1 MQAVAKWNHVR
12 VSPQKARLVADLVR
26 GLPAEEALHVLD
38 RTNKRAAGQIRKV
51 LQSAV
56 ANADDLGGD
65 VDELVV
71 ESIVVNEGP
80 RMRRMRAA
88 ARGRPSPYVHR
99 LAHIVVTV
107 SDGEDGEDVEDEQ
120 GATGGA

>member
-1 MQAVAKWNHVR
+1 MQAVAKWNYVR

-26 GLPAEEALHVLD
+26 GLYAEHALAVLD

-71 ESIVVNEGP
+71 QSIVVNEGP
-80 RMRRMRAA
+80 RMKRMRPA
-88 ARGRPSPYVHR
+88 ARGRAAPYVHR

-107 SDGEDGEDVEDEQ
+107 TDEGDEEDGF
-120 GATGGA
+120 

>member
-1 MQAVAKWNHVR
+1 MQAVAKWNYVR

-26 GLPAEEALHVLD
+26 GLPAEEALEVLD
-38 RTNKRAAGQIRKV
+38 LTNKRVAGQIRKV

-56 ANADDLGGD
+56 ANADDQGVD

-71 ESIVVNEGP
+71 SAIVVNEGP
-80 RMRRMRAA
+80 RLRRMRAS
-88 ARGRPSPYVHR
+88 ARGRPAPYMHR

-107 SDGEDGEDVEDEQ
+107 SDGDDAEDGEEELT
-120 GATGGA
+120 GA

>member
-1 MQAVAKWNHVR
+1 MQAVAKWNYVQ

-26 GLPAEEALHVLD
+26 GLYAEEALALLG
-38 RTNKRAAGQIRKV
+38 RTNKRAARQISKV

-56 ANADDLGGD
+56 ANADEQGGD

-71 ESIVVNEGP
+71 KAIVVNEGP
-80 RMRRMRAA
+80 RMRRMRAS
-88 ARGRPSPYVHR
+88 ARGRAAPYVHR

-107 SDGEDGEDVEDEQ
+107 ADDADEEDEV
-120 GATGGA
+120 

>member
-1 MQAVAKWNHVR
+1 MQAVAKWNYVR
-12 VSPQKARLVADLVR
+12 VSPQKARLVADQVR
-26 GLPAEEALHVLD
+26 GLPTAEALDLLD
-38 RTNKRAAGQIRKV
+38 RTNKRAAKKIRKV
-51 LQSAV
+51 LDSAV

-80 RMRRMRAA
+80 RMKRMRAS
-88 ARGRPSPYVHR
+88 ARGRPAPYVHR

-107 SDGEDGEDVEDEQ
+107 SQPRDEEDEFEGFD
-120 GATGGA
+120 GA

>member
-1 MQAVAKWNHVR
+1 MQAVAKWNFVR

-26 GLPAEEALHVLD
+26 GLPAEEALEVLD

-51 LQSAV
+51 LKSAV

-80 RMRRMRAA
+80 RMKRMRAA
-88 ARGRPSPYVHR
+88 ARGRPAPYVHR
-99 LAHIVVTV
+99 LAHIVITV
-107 SDGEDGEDVEDEQ
+107 SDGQDEGDEFEETDGV
-120 GATGGA
+120 

>member
-1 MQAVAKWNHVR
+1 MQAVAKWNYVR

-26 GLPAEEALHVLD
+26 GLPAEEALEVLEL
-38 RTNKRAAGQIRKV
+38 TNKRVAGQIRKV

-56 ANADDLGGD
+56 ANADDQGVD

-71 ESIVVNEGP
+71 SAIVVNEGP
-80 RMRRMRAA
+80 RLRRMRAS
-88 ARGRPSPYVHR
+88 ARGRPAPYMHR

-107 SDGEDGEDVEDEQ
+107 SDGDDAEDGEEELT
-120 GATGGA
+120 GA

>member
-1 MQAVAKWNHVR
+1 MQAVAKWKYVR

-26 GLPAEEALHVLD
+26 GLDAEEALSLLE
-38 RTNKRAAGQIRKV
+38 RTNKRAAGQVRKV

-56 ANADDLGGD
+56 ANADDLGAD

-71 ESIVVNEGP
+71 QSVVVNDGP
-80 RMRRMRAA
+80 RMKRMRAA
-88 ARGRPSPYVHR
+88 ARGRAAPYVHR

-107 SDGEDGEDVEDEQ
+107 DDGNEEDGEDRD
-120 GATGGA
+120 

>member
-1 MQAVAKWNHVR
+1 MKAVAKWNYLR

-26 GLPAEEALHVLD
+26 GLPAGEALEVLD
-38 RTNKRAAGQIRKV
+38 RTNKRAAGQVSKV

-80 RMRRMRAA
+80 RMRRMRAS

-107 SDGEDGEDVEDEQ
+107 SDGDDSEDGEEAPGEV
-120 GATGGA
+120 